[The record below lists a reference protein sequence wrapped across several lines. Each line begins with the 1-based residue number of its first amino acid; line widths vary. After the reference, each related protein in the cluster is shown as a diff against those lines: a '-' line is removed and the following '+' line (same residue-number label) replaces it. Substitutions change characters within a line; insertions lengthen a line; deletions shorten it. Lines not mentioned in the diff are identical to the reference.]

1 MRTLK
6 TCVLLLVLFIFMYE
20 TVYAQKNLPCEPPAV
35 TSLAMTVSLNS
46 DNSID
51 IPIIIETDCSE
62 TLMVLIE
69 REVSEE
75 TMLCGAEISG
85 VPTVIFDTM
94 IRVLNASIGDEYVVR
109 CGSQERGFN
118 DGGCTV
124 VVVP

>member
-6 TCVLLLVLFIFMYE
+6 TCVLLLSLFIFMNE
-20 TVYAQKNLPCEPPAV
+20 TVYAQNPPSCKV
-35 TSLAMTVSLNS
+35 KLTSLAMTVSLKP

-51 IPIIIETDCSE
+51 IPITVGANCSE
-62 TLMVLIE
+62 TLMVMVEKEAIE
-69 REVSEE
+69 ATMFCGMKISE
-75 TMLCGAEISG
+75 I
-85 VPTVIFDTM
+85 PTDIFDTT
-94 IRVLNASIGDEYVVR
+94 ITVLNASVGDEYVVL

>member
-6 TCVLLLVLFIFMYE
+6 TCVLLLILYIFMYE
-20 TVYAQKNLPCEPPAV
+20 TVYAQKTPTCKPPAV

-51 IPIIIETDCSE
+51 IPITVETECSE
-62 TLMVLIE
+62 TLMVLVE
-69 REVSEE
+69 REVSEA
-75 TMLCGAEISG
+75 TMLCGAGISEA
-85 VPTVIFDTM
+85 PTVIFDTT
-94 IRVLNASIGDEYVVR
+94 IRVVNASIGDEYVVL